1 LLTIPGYPGVID
13 HAQASQAGAHGRINP
28 VIPDNFQHEESHFGP
43 HIASSRGSMFP
54 QLGFQDE
61 RLLARNMIQIRTSR
75 MNISCLFGTIMFNS
89 RIKTALRNSRE
100 PYDNDCSAREE
111 REISVSIRPTDWI
124 LRMGLGQEFR
134 LDFSQSCH
142 DWKQTIQTFQPVA
155 DDSTIFQYCKT
166 GDVDGIRLLLST
178 GQASVRDIDSLGQT
192 PLHVSLFMS
201 LIRNVIANSWKVWV

>member
-1 LLTIPGYPGVID
+1 LLTIPGYPGVIG
-13 HAQASQAGAHGRINP
+13 HAQRSQAGAHGRINP
-28 VIPDNFQHEESHFGP
+28 VTPDNFQHE
-43 HIASSRGSMFP
+43 
-54 QLGFQDE
+54 DE
-61 RLLARNMIQIRTSR
+61 GLLARNMIQIRASR
-75 MNISCLFGTIMFNS
+75 ININCLFGTIMFNS

-100 PYDNDCSAREE
+100 PYDNDCNGREE

-192 PLHVSLFMS
+192 PLHVSLC
-201 LIRNVIANSWKVWV
+201 L